1 MWSSRPGCG
10 STHRTSGSTTASA
23 ASSTSC
29 FASCV
34 ADGERLFHHE
44 LCFGCGQ
51 ANLFG
56 LQLELERRPEGG
68 VAGRFF
74 VKQDHQGPPGYAHGG
89 VIATA
94 LDEAMSLVLHD
105 QGMYAL
111 TGALEI
117 ELNAPAPV
125 GTFVE
130 LEADVESTEGRTLT
144 LTATA
149 SGQDG
154 ELASARGV

>member
-1 MWSSRPGCG
+1 V
-10 STHRTSGSTTASA
+10 TAGK
-23 ASSTSC
+23 
-29 FASCV
+29 
-34 ADGERLFHHE
+34 DERLRHHD

-89 VIATA
+89 VMAAA

-105 QGMYAL
+105 QGTHAL
-111 TGALEI
+111 TGHLEI
-117 ELNAPAPV
+117 ELRAPAPV
-125 GTFVE
+125 GSFVE
-130 LEADVESTEGRTLT
+130 LEADVESVEGRTLT
-144 LTATA
+144 LAASASGDDGTLATA
-149 SGQDG
+149 
-154 ELASARGV
+154 RGTFVEQPGAP